1 MCLFARTPQIV
12 PCLGPLNAK
21 SMGCGSS
28 TPLDPAAAQRPIL
41 APGDPILF
49 GFAQALEDEYVR
61 HMDCAVG
68 AWWDPLPKPNGMVGT
83 VTEDAFE
90 GWLDNVEG
98 CVEKGLLQVAALRQT
113 WGLMQQQP
121 MAPPGMQQQPMMMAQ
136 PMMQAQTAM
145 QTVSVQV
152 PQGMQG
158 GMPMQVQTPGGVMQV
173 QIPPG
178 LQPGMTFQIQ
188 VPAQPMMAQPMMA
201 QPMEQP
207 AVIMGT
213 VLS

>member
-1 MCLFARTPQIV
+1 
-12 PCLGPLNAK
+12 
-21 SMGCGSS
+21 
-28 TPLDPAAAQRPIL
+28 
-41 APGDPILF
+41 
-49 GFAQALEDEYVR
+49 
-61 HMDCAVG
+61 
-68 AWWDPLPKPNGMVGT
+68 
-83 VTEDAFE
+83 
-90 GWLDNVEG
+90 
-98 CVEKGLLQVAALRQT
+98 
-113 WGLMQQQP
+113 
-121 MAPPGMQQQPMMMAQ
+121 

>member
-1 MCLFARTPQIV
+1 
-12 PCLGPLNAK
+12 
-21 SMGCGSS
+21 MGCGAS

-61 HMDCAVG
+61 HMDSAVG

-83 VTEDAFE
+83 VAEDAFE
-90 GWLDNVEG
+90 DWLDNVEG

-113 WGLMQQQP
+113 WGLMQPQV
-121 MAPPGMQQQPMMMAQ
+121 MQQQQLQGMAIAQ

-158 GMPMQVQTPGGVMQV
+158 GMPMQVQTSGGVMQV

-178 LQPGMTFQIQ
+178 LQPGMAFQIQ
-188 VPAQPMMAQPMMA
+188 VPAAPQPVMAQPMMA

>member
-1 MCLFARTPQIV
+1 
-12 PCLGPLNAK
+12 
-21 SMGCGSS
+21 MGCGSS

-61 HMDCAVG
+61 NMDCAVG

-90 GWLDNVEG
+90 DWLDNVES

-113 WGLMQQQP
+113 WGLMQQQQP
-121 MAPPGMQQQPMMMAQ
+121 VAPPGMAIAQ

-178 LQPGMTFQIQ
+178 LQPGMAFQIQ
-188 VPAQPMMAQPMMA
+188 VPAAPQPRMMAQPMMA
-201 QPMEQP
+201 QPMAQP

>member
-1 MCLFARTPQIV
+1 MLIRTEAMQIV

-121 MAPPGMQQQPMMMAQ
+121 MAPPGMAIAP

-188 VPAQPMMAQPMMA
+188 VPAQPMMAQPM
-201 QPMEQP
+201 EQP